1 MKLST
6 ILVSIAAF
14 FAVLSVPFSVSAD
27 DFVLVIDPGH
37 GGKDYGTVGKI
48 TNEKTINLAV
58 ALELGRLIK
67 EEYDDVATVF
77 TRSSDVFIPLNER
90 AAIANK
96 AGGDLFISIHV
107 NAVDK
112 KAANRLTVQGASV
125 YTLGLHKSAANL
137 EVAKRENSVM
147 VMEQDYSTSYAGF
160 DPNSAES
167 YIIFELNQN
176 KHLTQSVNF
185 AEKVQHQLVRTAH
198 RADKGVRQAG
208 FWVLWSTG
216 MPSVLV
222 ELDFLC
228 NPNQEKYLAS
238 EAGQKEMA
246 RAIFNAFCEYKDDF
260 SDKLLRMRG
269 EQPLPHAHHA
279 KDKSTS
285 AASAPDTDSSAKG
298 KGKKSAKTDNSS
310 KKATA
315 SGDKS
320 KADALPAECYAIQI
334 LASASPVKD
343 RSEFKGLDPYSLRD
357 GKWHKYFVGRCSS
370 AAEARALLSDVK
382 AKFPAAFI
390 VHIRNGK
397 PVR

>member
-6 ILVSIAAF
+6 VLLSVAAL
-14 FAVLSVPFSVSAD
+14 FAVLSAPFSVSAD

-228 NPNQEKYLAS
+228 NPAQEKYLAS
-238 EAGQKEMA
+238 QAGQKEMA

-285 AASAPDTDSSAKG
+285 AETAPVPDSSAKG
-298 KGKKSAKTDNSS
+298 KGKKNAKSDNSS
-310 KKATA
+310 KKSSP
-315 SGDKS
+315 SGNKS
-320 KADALPAECYAIQI
+320 KTDDLPSDCFAIQI

-343 RSEFKGLDPYSLRD
+343 KSEFKGLSPFLLRD
-357 GKWHKYFVGRCSS
+357 GKWHKYFIGKCAS

-390 VHIRNGK
+390 VHIRDGK